1 MFARKL
7 FDLPGLGWRNPFS
20 EMERMSRQ
28 MQALSDFVFRGSPLA
43 WQGHAGVFPLINL
56 TQDAKNFYLR
66 AELPGFKAEDLDIQV
81 VGKQITLSGER
92 KIASEG
98 ENVRY
103 HRREREAGRFT
114 RAIEL
119 PGEIDTNGVQAKMT
133 NGMLTVLLPKSQ
145 AAQPKQITIK

>member
-7 FDLPGLGWRNPFS
+7 FDLPGLGWRSPFS

-28 MQALSDFVFRGSPLA
+28 MQALSNFVLRGSPLG
-43 WQGHAGVFPLINL
+43 WQGHAGVFPLVNL
-56 TQDAKNFYLR
+56 TQDAKSFYLR

-81 VGKQITLSGER
+81 LGKQITLSGER

-103 HRREREAGRFT
+103 HRREREGGRFT
-114 RAIEL
+114 RVIEL
-119 PGEIDTNGVQAKMT
+119 PGEIDANGVQAKMI